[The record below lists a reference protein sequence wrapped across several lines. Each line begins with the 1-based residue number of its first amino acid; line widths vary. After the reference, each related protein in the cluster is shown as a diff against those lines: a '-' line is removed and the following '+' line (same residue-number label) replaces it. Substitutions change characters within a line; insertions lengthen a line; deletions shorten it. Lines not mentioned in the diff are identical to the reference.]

1 MNKKLLLTLG
11 SVALIGAIGI
21 GSTFAYLTAS
31 TGEVT
36 NKFEIGYIGLDGTI
50 TLDEAK
56 VGVDGLAL
64 TGDDAARVNANDYT
78 NLFPGQVVD
87 KDPTVHVTT
96 DTTLDAYIFVEVDN
110 ADFVDGAD
118 GADGTLVQKSGNA
131 VLLTTDAIDKDV
143 WTYLGTNG
151 NGNAVFY
158 TVHEATAAEDYTLF
172 TKVTVNT
179 ALTNGQEFEKIVVD
193 AAAVQYAMFE
203 DSAENAFAQ
212 TDLYVDA
219 DAE

>member
-36 NKFEIGYIGLDGTI
+36 NKFEIGYIGLDGAI

-96 DTTLDAYIFVEVDN
+96 ATTLDAYIFVEVDN
-110 ADFVDGAD
+110 ADYVGGA
-118 GADGTLVQKSGNA
+118 LVQKSGNTA
-131 VLLTTDAIDKDV
+131 LLTTDAIDKDV